1 MNDRNARDGDTDMNK
16 NNGGNGSKGHNI
28 ASDRDPKVVVVTGA
42 SAGVGR
48 ATVRRFAQ
56 DGARIALLAR
66 GAERLEAAAREVE
79 AAGGEALAIP
89 TDVAD
94 AGAVEEAAARTEEQ
108 FGPIDIW
115 INNAMTSVFAEV
127 DQVSPEE
134 FRRVTEVNYLGYV
147 HGTLSALKRM
157 KPRDRGHIVQV
168 GSALAFRG
176 IPLQAAYC
184 ASKHAIEGFTDSLR
198 TELIHNGSSIQVHSV
213 HMPALNTPQFDWV
226 LSRLPNRAQPVP
238 PIYQPELAADAI
250 YWAVANNRPVLYLGM
265 PTVKTILGQ
274 RVASRVLDHYLART
288 GYEGQQTDEP
298 RPDAP
303 DNLWGP
309 APGDYAARGR
319 FDDRSRSWS
328 PQFWASRN
336 RRWLALAGG
345 AALVAAGVLAARD

>member
-1 MNDRNARDGDTDMNK
+1 MNE
-16 NNGGNGSKGHNI
+16 SP
-28 ASDRDPKVVVVTGA
+28 SKVVVVTGA

-48 ATVRRFAQ
+48 ATVRRFAR

-66 GAERLEAAAREVE
+66 GVERLESAAREVE
-79 AAGGEALAIP
+79 AAGGEALVLP

-94 AGAVEEAAARTEEQ
+94 PDAVDEAAARCEER

-127 DQVSPEE
+127 HEVAPEE

-147 HGTLSALKRM
+147 YGTLSALRRM
-157 KPRDRGHIVQV
+157 RPRDRGNIVQV

-198 TELIHNGSSIQVHSV
+198 TELIHNGSGIRVHSV
-213 HMPALNTPQFDWV
+213 HMPALNTPQFEWV
-226 LSRLPNRAQPVP
+226 LSRLPKRAQPVP

-250 YWAVANNRPVLYLGM
+250 HWAVENDRGVLYLGA
-265 PTVKTILGQ
+265 PTVKTVLGQ
-274 RVASRVLDHYLART
+274 RVAPRVLDHYLART
-288 GYEGQQTDEP
+288 GYDGQQTDEP

-303 DNLWGP
+303 DNLWDP
-309 APGDYAARGR
+309 APGDFAARGR
-319 FDDRSRSWS
+319 FDDEARSWS

-345 AALVAAGVLAARD
+345 VVLATAGVLAARD